1 MKDFTDLGVHLWT
14 PSENLTALQ
23 SGGKVDGWTIV
34 STSCCRIFSSHAAPQ
49 AKSRR
54 KFDALELVD
63 KLWTHFD
70 NNTDPNEDKII
81 NPAYVKPQPPDD
93 DAATPSKQD
102 IKKMKEKSKQLKF
115 NNFIRLAN
123 QCRKAAAICA
133 YSYNIAQILEDMY
146 EFISCFELFLT
157 LF

>member
-1 MKDFTDLGVHLWT
+1 MKDFTDLGVHLWS
-14 PSENLTALQ
+14 PSENLVALQ
-23 SGGKVDGWTIV
+23 SGTKVDGWTIV
-34 STSCCRIFSSHAAPQ
+34 STWCYSIVSPHTALQ

-81 NPAYVKPQPPDD
+81 NPAYVKPQPSDD
-93 DAATPSKQD
+93 DAAPLSKQD
-102 IKKMKEKSKQLKF
+102 MKKMKEKGKQLKF
-115 NNFIRLAN
+115 NNFISLAN

-133 YSYNIAQILEDMY
+133 YSYNIAQILEDMCD
-146 EFISCFELFLT
+146 FISCFELFLT
-157 LF
+157 LL